1 MVVEVYIVYS
11 DRGCCGG
18 DRKVVVIEVVIL
30 FGTYYYCGELQ
41 VGREE
46 GKKWCYCEVDEI
58 EED

>member
-18 DRKVVVIEVVIL
+18 GDRKVVVIEVVIL
-30 FGTYYYCGELQ
+30 FGTDYCCELQ